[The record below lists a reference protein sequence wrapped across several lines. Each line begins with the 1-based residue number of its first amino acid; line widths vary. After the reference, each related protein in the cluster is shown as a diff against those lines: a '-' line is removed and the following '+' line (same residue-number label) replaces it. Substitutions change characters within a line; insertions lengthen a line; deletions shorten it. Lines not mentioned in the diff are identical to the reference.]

1 MKEVVKFEN
10 KEKEVKEEKEVR
22 IGFRVTKNLRDEFS
36 RICHDNS
43 LNASD
48 LLRKYVEN
56 YVQHHKDK

>member
-1 MKEVVKFEN
+1 MKEVIKFKN
-10 KEKEVKEEKEVR
+10 KESKEKEVR
-22 IGFRVTKNLRDEFS
+22 IGFRVDKNLRDEFS
-36 RICHDNS
+36 RICSDNS

>member
-1 MKEVVKFEN
+1 MKEVVKFKN
-10 KEKEVKEEKEVR
+10 KEEDEKEVKEVR
-22 IGFRVTKNLRDEFS
+22 IGFRVDKNLRDEFS
-36 RICHDNS
+36 RICSDNS

>member
-1 MKEVVKFEN
+1 MKEVVKFKNKEN
-10 KEKEVKEEKEVR
+10 KEKEVKEVR
-22 IGFRVTKNLRDEFS
+22 IGFRVDKNLRDEFS
-36 RICHDNS
+36 RICSDSS

>member
-1 MKEVVKFEN
+1 MKEVVKFKN
-10 KEKEVKEEKEVR
+10 KEKEEKEVR

>member
-1 MKEVVKFEN
+1 MKEVVKFKN
-10 KEKEVKEEKEVR
+10 KEKEEKEVR

-56 YVQHHKDK
+56 YVQQHKGT

>member
-1 MKEVVKFEN
+1 MKEVVKFKNKEN
-10 KEKEVKEEKEVR
+10 KEKEVR